1 MIPLKKKIIVDL
13 NSQMKNPL
21 NGPSDSLDIDESI
34 QFSDEEA
41 NPNLNKSKEDLVLN
55 FSQENHSPKSE
66 KRGKLSNAHLLKKQ
80 KF

>member
-21 NGPSDSLDIDESI
+21 NGPSDSLDIDESK

-41 NPNLNKSKEDLVLN
+41 NPNLKKSKED
-55 FSQENHSPKSE
+55 
-66 KRGKLSNAHLLKKQ
+66 
-80 KF
+80 

>member
-1 MIPLKKKIIVDL
+1 MIPMKKKIIIDL

-21 NGPSDSLDIDESI
+21 NGPSDSLDIDMSK

-41 NPNLNKSKEDLVLN
+41 NPNLYKSREDLVLN

-66 KRGKLSNAHLLKKQ
+66 KRGKLSNAHLLKK
-80 KF
+80 